1 MNDSPPTERNRL
13 AAGLTLLEI
22 LAATLIFAMVMTVLI
37 GTSSTAV
44 HRVGVSARR
53 LEASLV
59 ADEILADLEIQMKQ
73 GLAPEADEF
82 VSLRD
87 PYEIRVVRSGLIG
100 DGADTVA
107 GVGLEL
113 ASLVGAELP
122 EVAKYLKQY
131 DIEVRWT
138 EQSGPQS
145 VTRTT
150 FAYDWQ
156 LAAVEFSEL
165 FAQAGRANFG
175 TNGGG
180 GGGLG
185 GGGRLGGGGG
195 GGSGSGSGSGSG
207 GSDSAGSGGALPDP
221 NADPDC
227 YNGHNARL
235 RAKCQR

>member
-180 GGGLG
+180 GGADDPTDPTPSPNPLV
-185 GGGRLGGGGG
+185 RKP
-195 GGSGSGSGSGSG
+195 SP
-207 GSDSAGSGGALPDP
+207 DPPDP
-221 NADPDC
+221 NVDPDC

>member
-1 MNDSPPTERNRL
+1 MTDASPTARNRL

-73 GLAPEADEF
+73 GLAPEADES

-87 PYEIRVVRSGLIG
+87 PFEIRVVRSGLIG
-100 DGADTVA
+100 DGADGAA
-107 GVGLEL
+107 GIGLEL

-156 LAAVEFSEL
+156 LAAIEFSEL
-165 FAQAGRANFG
+165 FDRAGRDSLG
-175 TNGGG
+175 TNG
-180 GGGLG
+180 
-185 GGGRLGGGGG
+185 
-195 GGSGSGSGSGSG
+195 SGSDADENEIGNGSG
-207 GSDSAGSGGALPDP
+207 GNRNASRDP
-221 NADPDC
+221 NADADC

-235 RAKCQR
+235 RALAKGCRR

>member
-180 GGGLG
+180 GAADDPTDPTPSPNPLV
-185 GGGRLGGGGG
+185 RKP
-195 GGSGSGSGSGSG
+195 SP
-207 GSDSAGSGGALPDP
+207 DPPDP
-221 NADPDC
+221 NVDPDC

-235 RAKCQR
+235 RALAEGCPR